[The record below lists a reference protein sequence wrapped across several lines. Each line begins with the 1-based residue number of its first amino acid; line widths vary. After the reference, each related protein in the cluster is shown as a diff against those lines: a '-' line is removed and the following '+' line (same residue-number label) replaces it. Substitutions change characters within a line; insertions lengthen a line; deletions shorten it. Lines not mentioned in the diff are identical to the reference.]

1 MAGNSTFHGLR
12 ALAARAGIKMRGSV
26 DPAPVEDVEDTNDA
40 PPADDP
46 GEEGPAGD
54 QGTDGEN
61 GPVGERGPDAAEP
74 NEEQA
79 DDEEDTTGT
88 APDGGAEGG
97 NDADA
102 EARPSNPS
110 ADFLAGERYG
120 AQQAAGRFAAVLMD
134 DDCRANIGMA
144 TDLLAETTMS
154 ADKIVAYVK
163 RNKPPKAEER
173 SAAQRLLDTTQKV
186 NLGVDADSK
195 KTGADAGKNARKT
208 ATASVNQHVGRKA
221 GGNVRRSRRAAAASK
236 EN

>member
-26 DPAPVEDVEDTNDA
+26 DPAPVEDVEDTTDA
-40 PPADDP
+40 PPAED
-46 GEEGPAGD
+46 EEDTTTPPAGD
-54 QGTDGEN
+54 EGEPEGN
-61 GPVGERGPDAAEP
+61 ET

-79 DDEEDTTGT
+79 DVEEDTTGT